1 MKARLVHLIL
11 LVSLPILPLTAEAPA
26 DPRRSPVVLVV
37 ERISPAVVNIS
48 AEAMVRQADPFFGD
62 FFPFRRARPVQS
74 LGSGLIIDKSGLVV
88 TNAHVIEGASR
99 IVVTMKDGRE
109 LDAEVLGSDQ
119 DADLALLKVEGKSLL
134 PALPLGQS
142 TDLLVGETVLAIGNP
157 FGLAHTVTSGVLS
170 GRGRS
175 VPSERGERLFTD
187 FLQTDASI
195 NPGNSGGPLVNLAG
209 EVIGINTAIVSGA
222 SGIGFAIPSDRAI
235 RVVDDLLRFGER
247 KPAWTGL
254 RLVTVDPELAKRSGL
269 GAARGAL
276 VAKLYPRSP
285 AERAGFHEGDLI
297 VEVAGQPVH
306 VREDVTTALYS
317 TALGGA
323 LRLGVLRGEDR
334 KTLALEVERPP
345 EGLGLELLARAVG
358 IEVESGGRQQGLL
371 VAKVTPDSEADKRG
385 VRTGDQL
392 LGVNGQRVESVDDVG
407 KQVLKGL
414 DRGGLL
420 LVVGRGRY
428 AYNLNFEL

>member
-1 MKARLVHLIL
+1 MNVASRFVLATIL
-11 LVSLPILPLTAEAPA
+11 FATQGISAAPA
-26 DPRRSPVVLVV
+26 DPRRTPVVEVV
-37 ERISPAVVNIS
+37 ERVSPAVVNIS
-48 AEAMVRQADPFFGD
+48 AESMVRQADPFFGN
-62 FFPFRRARPVQS
+62 FLPFRRARPVQS
-74 LGSGLIIDKSGLVV
+74 LGSGLIVDKSGLVV
-88 TNAHVIEGASR
+88 TNAHVIEGASK
-99 IVVTMKDGRE
+99 IVVTTKDGRE

-119 DADLALLKVEGKSLL
+119 DADLALLKVEGKGQL

-142 TDLLVGETVLAIGNP
+142 ADLLVGETVLAIGNP

-222 SGIGFAIPSDRAI
+222 SGIGFAIPADRAI

-254 RLVTVDPELAKRSGL
+254 RLITVDPELAKRSGL
-269 GAARGAL
+269 AAPRGAL
-276 VAKLYPRSP
+276 VGKLYPRSP
-285 AERAGFHEGDLI
+285 AERAGFREGDLI

-317 TALGGA
+317 TAAGGA
-323 LRLGVLRGEDR
+323 LKIGLLRGDE
-334 KTLALEVERPP
+334 KKHLTLEVERPP
-345 EGLGLELLARAVG
+345 DGLGLEILLRAVG
-358 IEVESGGRQQGLL
+358 LEVEASGRQGLL
-371 VAKVTPDSEADKRG
+371 VSKVTPESEADQRG
-385 VRTGDQL
+385 IRTGDQL
-392 LGVNGQRVESVDDVG
+392 LGVNGQRVENLEELG
-407 KQVLKGL
+407 KQVLKSL

-420 LVVGRGRY
+420 LVVGRGRS
-428 AYNLNFEL
+428 AYNLTFEL